1 MKNDFFRIHALF
13 TRTTNQSP
21 CLHEILATGG
31 VYGLDKGEEKMKLI
45 KILMYMRRSL
55 WGKRMLILGD
65 KIAKIEEAGGMP
77 EIPFLYRRM

>member
-31 VYGLDKGEEKMKLI
+31 VYGLDKSR
-45 KILMYMRRSL
+45 MRL
-55 WGKRMLILGD
+55 CNIQQFLKMLIQHIQD
-65 KIAKIEEAGGMP
+65 GMCKSP
-77 EIPFLYRRM
+77 